1 MISVLLPT
9 YNDEKYIEE
18 TISSILKSS
27 FKEFELLII
36 NDGSSDRTLDII
48 NLFDDKRIRVISQ
61 KNKGLIKSLNLGLM
75 KAKFDLIARIDGD
88 DIMHENRLQIQYN
101 LINKFNYDIVGS
113 NAIIINENSDP
124 IGETDLPISHEEIK
138 HKLIQMSPAIIHPSI
153 LMKKDCVINNGGY
166 NKLYKH
172 CEDFELWVRM
182 IDNYKFYNCKEYLV
196 RLRKHSSNIS
206 NQFINQCILN
216 ANVARYNYI
225 NSLPS
230 DNLENFKFVKEKINQ
245 SLSFTILIFL
255 HKINSNINNRLINK
269 CLNLMIIITTRL
281 NNIIINKK

>member
-61 KNKGLIKSLNLGLM
+61 KNKGLIKSLNLGL
-75 KAKFDLIARIDGD
+75 KEAKFDLIARIDGD
-88 DIMHENRLQIQYN
+88 DIMHENRLEIQYDI
-101 LINKFNYDIVGS
+101 INKFNYDIVGS

-124 IGETDLPISHEEIK
+124 IGKSDLPISHEEIK
-138 HKLIQMSPAIIHPSI
+138 HKLIQMSPTIIHPSI

-172 CEDFELWVRM
+172 CEDLELWVRL

-196 RLRKHSSNIS
+196 RLRKHSANIS
-206 NQFINQCILN
+206 NQFINQSILN
-216 ANVARYNYI
+216 ANVAMYNYI

-230 DNLENFKFVKEKINQ
+230 DNLENFKLVREKINQ
-245 SLSFTILIFL
+245 SLSFSILIFL
-255 HKINSNINNRLINK
+255 HKINSNINYRFINK
-269 CLNLMIIITTRL
+269 CLNLIIIITTRL
-281 NNIIINKK
+281 NNITIKKI

>member
-1 MISVLLPT
+1 MISILLPT

-36 NDGSSDRTLDII
+36 NDGSSDRTLEII

-138 HKLIQMSPAIIHPSI
+138 HKLM
-153 LMKKDCVINNGGY
+153 
-166 NKLYKH
+166 
-172 CEDFELWVRM
+172 
-182 IDNYKFYNCKEYLV
+182 
-196 RLRKHSSNIS
+196 
-206 NQFINQCILN
+206 
-216 ANVARYNYI
+216 ARTFT
-225 NSLPS
+225 S
-230 DNLENFKFVKEKINQ
+230 D
-245 SLSFTILIFL
+245 
-255 HKINSNINNRLINK
+255 
-269 CLNLMIIITTRL
+269 
-281 NNIIINKK
+281 